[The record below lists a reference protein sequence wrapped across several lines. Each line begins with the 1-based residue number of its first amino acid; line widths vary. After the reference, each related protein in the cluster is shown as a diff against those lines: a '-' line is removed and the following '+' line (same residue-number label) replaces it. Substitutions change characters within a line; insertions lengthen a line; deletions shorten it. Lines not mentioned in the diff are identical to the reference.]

1 MAIKIS
7 QELVRTEG
15 EKERETGGERDGKGE
30 RERERERERDRA
42 VITVWLRCADD
53 GEGINL
59 PWRKNKLR
67 PLSAQWHNSIYK
79 YFILGRYRLAKV

>member
-30 RERERERERDRA
+30 RERESERQGSNHCVA
-42 VITVWLRCADD
+42 SLR
-53 GEGINL
+53 
-59 PWRKNKLR
+59 
-67 PLSAQWHNSIYK
+67 
-79 YFILGRYRLAKV
+79 